1 MNFARL
7 FQEASHSYPHE
18 IAVVEGSTNITYA
31 QLRDLSDRFA
41 RSLQDHGIPN
51 QGNVAMLC
59 ENSVRSIAALL
70 GCMKA
75 NVIPCMVNTRLA
87 PAEVQKVLANFRISL
102 VVWDDAHAD
111 HVRGILQNAP
121 DCQQVFVG
129 ADEVPEDLLAAGAC
143 GFTRFLADDDAP
155 FALVDAEPQDTALR
169 LFTSGTTGLPKAI
182 AHSHAG
188 LTTFIAQYAFA
199 ARHGCGHVEVA
210 YGGSPIGHQAVC
222 DITKRL
228 SCALTQAYGSTEV
241 AIVSTLTGVDHL
253 VDPATGDLRA
263 YSVGKPLIGVDIRIL
278 GDSDEPLPAGA
289 SGEIWV
295 MSPGAME
302 AKRNAWVA
310 TGDMGHFDENGF
322 LYIDGRKDDLIISG
336 GENVYPAEIEECI
349 RLIPEVADVAV
360 VGEPHEKWGEAPV
373 AFVMLK
379 EGAVLS
385 DQDIIG
391 FCKEHIARYKRPQ
404 RVEFV
409 SSFPVD
415 SMGKVSRVQLRK
427 LL

>member
-1 MNFARL
+1 M
-7 FQEASHSYPHE
+7 
-18 IAVVEGSTNITYA
+18 
-31 QLRDLSDRFA
+31 
-41 RSLQDHGIPN
+41 
-51 QGNVAMLC
+51 
-59 ENSVRSIAALL
+59 
-70 GCMKA
+70 
-75 NVIPCMVNTRLA
+75 
-87 PAEVQKVLANFRISL
+87 
-102 VVWDDAHAD
+102 
-111 HVRGILQNAP
+111 
-121 DCQQVFVG
+121 
-129 ADEVPEDLLAAGAC
+129 
-143 GFTRFLADDDAP
+143 
-155 FALVDAEPQDTALR
+155 
-169 LFTSGTTGLPKAI
+169 FTSGTTGLPKAI

-199 ARHGCGHVEVA
+199 AKHGCGHVQLPAREVFLCMLPLYHISGVTALYALTAGGEIVLMNGFDMKKFLGLIRSYGVTRTTVPQTVLTWMTKTDLLQDYDLSSLVEVA

-336 GENVYPAEIEECI
+336 GENVYPAEI
-349 RLIPEVADVAV
+349 
-360 VGEPHEKWGEAPV
+360 
-373 AFVMLK
+373 
-379 EGAVLS
+379 
-385 DQDIIG
+385 
-391 FCKEHIARYKRPQ
+391 
-404 RVEFV
+404 
-409 SSFPVD
+409 
-415 SMGKVSRVQLRK
+415 
-427 LL
+427 

>member
-1 MNFARL
+1 
-7 FQEASHSYPHE
+7 
-18 IAVVEGSTNITYA
+18 
-31 QLRDLSDRFA
+31 
-41 RSLQDHGIPN
+41 
-51 QGNVAMLC
+51 
-59 ENSVRSIAALL
+59 
-70 GCMKA
+70 
-75 NVIPCMVNTRLA
+75 
-87 PAEVQKVLANFRISL
+87 
-102 VVWDDAHAD
+102 
-111 HVRGILQNAP
+111 
-121 DCQQVFVG
+121 
-129 ADEVPEDLLAAGAC
+129 
-143 GFTRFLADDDAP
+143 
-155 FALVDAEPQDTALR
+155 
-169 LFTSGTTGLPKAI
+169 
-182 AHSHAG
+182 
-188 LTTFIAQYAFA
+188 
-199 ARHGCGHVEVA
+199 
-210 YGGSPIGHQAVC
+210 
-222 DITKRL
+222 
-228 SCALTQAYGSTEV
+228 
-241 AIVSTLTGVDHL
+241 
-253 VDPATGDLRA
+253 
-263 YSVGKPLIGVDIRIL
+263 
-278 GDSDEPLPAGA
+278 
-289 SGEIWV
+289 